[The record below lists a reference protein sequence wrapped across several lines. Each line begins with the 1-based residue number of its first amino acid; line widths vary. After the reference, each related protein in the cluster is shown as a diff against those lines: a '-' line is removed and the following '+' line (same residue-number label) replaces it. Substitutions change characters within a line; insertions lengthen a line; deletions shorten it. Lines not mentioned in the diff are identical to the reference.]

1 MTYMKHPNNS
11 MLYEFYGQ
19 ECPHCDRMRTL
30 TDELMLVYPH
40 VKIIRKEVWHNK
52 ENMEFIKTLDKG
64 DACGGVPFYF
74 NTDTKKWLCGE
85 VTMEEL
91 KEWAGVK

>member
-1 MTYMKHPNNS
+1 
-11 MLYEFYGQ
+11 MLYEFYGD
-19 ECPHCDRMRTL
+19 ECPHCAKMRKL
-30 TDELMLVYPH
+30 TDQLMAEYPSIH
-40 VKIIRKEVWHNK
+40 IIRKEVWHDH
-52 ENMEFIKTLDKG
+52 ENMEFIKALDKG

-85 VTMEEL
+85 VEYDEL